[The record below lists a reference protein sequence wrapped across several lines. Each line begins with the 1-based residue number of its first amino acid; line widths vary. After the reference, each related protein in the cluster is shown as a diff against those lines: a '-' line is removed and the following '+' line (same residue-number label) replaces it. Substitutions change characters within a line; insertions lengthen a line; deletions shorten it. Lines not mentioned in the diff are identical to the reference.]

1 MEANMRA
8 IDPRF
13 LNADGSFNHQVAMEA
28 GRDARAQAM
37 RAGLGAI
44 YRRMIHACR
53 NSAVA
58 DGETAPHAAE

>member
-1 MEANMRA
+1 MHA

-13 LNADGSFNHQVAMEA
+13 LNADGSFNHQVALEA

-44 YRRMIHACR
+44 SRVIRRVSRACR
-53 NSAVA
+53 ISAAV
-58 DGETAPHAAE
+58 DAEPAIPAQNN